1 MLKSKVN
8 QNYLFA
14 DLSSR
19 QTKTMESISDHSFSS
34 ADESEE
40 TLTLLKKREMGDK
53 VVPALK
59 IDIYD
64 AEHPRH
70 ALNSIKNIP
79 LVKRNS
85 SEKDSFRKNLQKAH
99 HLDNLNVSVQR
110 AAAKSQLIKLSSA
123 AGNKLR
129 KYRQERVQAYRNQA

>member
-1 MLKSKVN
+1 M
-8 QNYLFA
+8 FA
-14 DLSSR
+14 DLESR
-19 QTKTMESISDHSFSS
+19 QTKTMDSISDYSFSS

-85 SEKDSFRKNLQKAH
+85 SSEKDSFRKNLQKAH

-110 AAAKSQLIKLSSA
+110 AAAKS
-123 AGNKLR
+123 
-129 KYRQERVQAYRNQA
+129 